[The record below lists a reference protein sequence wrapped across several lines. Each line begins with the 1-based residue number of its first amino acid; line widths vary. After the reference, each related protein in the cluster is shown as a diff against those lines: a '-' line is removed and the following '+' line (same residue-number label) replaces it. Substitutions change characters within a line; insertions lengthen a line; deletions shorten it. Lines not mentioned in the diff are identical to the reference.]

1 MPVITNIVKNSQATN
16 KYKSKN
22 QSKMELNY
30 FALYLRNYLR
40 DHSFSNEDLEAD
52 IVNYNA
58 DNATQTFVN
67 ERKAGNSVHGATE
80 VALENLFIGIGL
92 SRIETAADILEEH
105 FNDRIHIYEPMVVD
119 FWSNKLAEDDS
130 IWESLSKEGELGLN
144 NKLVE
149 EGKKGILLNR
159 IDQFLTNHG
168 V

>member
-1 MPVITNIVKNSQATN
+1 
-16 KYKSKN
+16 
-22 QSKMELNY
+22 MELDY
-30 FALYLRNYLR
+30 FTLYLRNYLR

-52 IVNYNA
+52 IVNCNA

-80 VALENLFIGIGL
+80 VALEDLFIGIGL

-105 FNDRIHIYEPMVVD
+105 FNDRIQIYEPKAVD
-119 FWSNKLAEDDS
+119 SWSKKMAEDDS
-130 IWESLSKEGELGLN
+130 IWVSFSKEGELGLN
-144 NKLVE
+144 EELVQ
-149 EGKKGILLNR
+149 EGKKGILLHR

>member
-1 MPVITNIVKNSQATN
+1 
-16 KYKSKN
+16 
-22 QSKMELNY
+22 MELDY
-30 FALYLRNYLR
+30 FTLYLRNYLR

-52 IVNYNA
+52 IVNCNA

-80 VALENLFIGIGL
+80 VALEDLFIGIGL

-105 FNDRIHIYEPMVVD
+105 FNDRIQIYEPKAVD
-119 FWSNKLAEDDS
+119 SWSKKMAEDDS
-130 IWESLSKEGELGLN
+130 ICASFSKEGELGLN
-144 NKLVE
+144 EELVQ
-149 EGKKGILLNR
+149 EGKKGILLHR